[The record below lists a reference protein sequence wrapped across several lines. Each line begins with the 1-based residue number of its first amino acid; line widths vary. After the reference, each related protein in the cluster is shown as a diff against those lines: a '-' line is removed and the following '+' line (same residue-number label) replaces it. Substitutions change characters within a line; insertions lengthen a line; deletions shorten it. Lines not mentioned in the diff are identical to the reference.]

1 MIKIT
6 YDLEEKKCLSI
17 RSKIFV
23 ALDPKSCQMNS
34 TFYLSKSNLEKDK
47 LTTLLKILY
56 AIF

>member
-23 ALDPKSCQMNS
+23 TLDPKSCQMNS
-34 TFYLSKSNLEKDK
+34 TFCLSKPNLEKDE

-56 AIF
+56 TIF